1 MMLLTLRVRDRGCP
15 ASASATRRT
24 IIQRAE
30 TKMSESDGYIVHK
43 Y

>member
-1 MMLLTLRVRDRGCP
+1 MPLMLQVWDRGCP

-24 IIQRAE
+24 IIERAE
-30 TKMSESDGYIVHK
+30 IKMSESDSYIVRE